1 MPYFS
6 AGIKSEEME
15 ANTYVEN
22 LKAVFRFQESEVYMS
37 NIRVLN
43 LGAVRQQAGQATYNE
58 LCGALSVIKRIALY
72 DDNILLDSVDKFQLW
87 ASFRS
92 FNNTN
97 DDNMSRHNNLNK
109 KNMGFVSTV
118 SDADPS
124 QETVQQLGTLGGVI
138 TNDRDTTAKAYLSLR
153 DVLSFLESSEYV
165 PTNVYKGLRLEIEFN
180 DNLAD
185 ISPLASGAGDK
196 VNTLRPFLSYE
207 RVMNP
212 ELMQKVMSE
221 YKGTQYSP
229 VELTTVFVESANN
242 AEQNKNFTLNSYNN
256 KNLERVLVV
265 KSPLTG
271 GTSSTAYGQTG
282 SLAMNKERFNFIS
295 GGDVLIP
302 QDVSTDNRRL
312 ALLNDLYQDC
322 DVAYAGMSPNGGDN
336 TVASSDEQVGQT
348 SYIAYGV
355 NTFVS
360 NNFQLKYQRT
370 GVAGSAQSNEGM
382 NLNIYGEVLKAVIR
396 DGDSYRVQYV

>member
-22 LKAVFRFQESEVYMS
+22 LKAVFRFQENEVYMS
-37 NIRVLN
+37 NMRLLN
-43 LGAVRQQAGQATYNE
+43 VGAVRQQAGQATYNE

-153 DVLSFLESSEYV
+153 DVLSFLESSDYL
-165 PTNVYKGLRLEIEFN
+165 PTNVFKGLRLEIEFN

-196 VNTLRPFLSYE
+196 INTLRPFLSYE

-212 ELMQKVMSE
+212 ELMSKVMSE

-229 VELTTVFVESANN
+229 VELTTVFVESAND

-256 KNLERVLVV
+256 KNLERVLIV

-312 ALLNDLYQDC
+312 ALLNDLYSDC
-322 DVAYAGMSPNGGDN
+322 DVAYAGMSPNAGN
-336 TVASSDEQVGQT
+336 TTVANADEQVGQT

>member
-22 LKAVFRFQESEVYMS
+22 LKAVFRFEPNEVYMS
-37 NIRVLN
+37 NMRLLN
-43 LGAVRQQAGQATYNE
+43 CGAVRKQAGTATYNE

-72 DDNILLDSVDKFQLW
+72 DDNVLLDSVDKFPLW

-109 KNMGFVSTV
+109 KNMGFVSEV
-118 SDADPS
+118 SEANPS
-124 QETVQQLGTLGGVI
+124 QETVQQLGESSTI
-138 TNDRDTTAKAYLSLR
+138 TNDTNTTAKSYISLR
-153 DVLSFLESSEYV
+153 DVLSFLESSTYV

-180 DNLAD
+180 TNLAD
-185 ISPLASGAGDK
+185 ICPASVGGTDG

-212 ELMQKVMSE
+212 ELMSKVMSG
-221 YKGTQYSP
+221 YKGTQFSP
-229 VELTTVFVESANN
+229 VELSTVFVDPAGD

-256 KNLERVLVV
+256 KNLERILVV

-271 GTSSTAYGQTG
+271 GTSSTKYGQTG

-295 GGDVLIP
+295 GGDTLIP
-302 QDVSTDNRRL
+302 QDVSSDNRRL
-312 ALLNDLYQDC
+312 ALLNDLYSDC
-322 DVAYAGMSPNGGDN
+322 DVAYAGMSPNEGDT
-336 TVASSDEQVGQT
+336 TVSSADEQVGQT

-355 NTFVS
+355 NSFVS

-370 GVAGSAQSNEGM
+370 GVTGGPQSNEGM